1 MEESIVLEE
10 DIDPNYEPSEE
21 EFMEYVESLGIE
33 LPEDSDL
40 LYLAREG
47 LKARLPNEWKPCQ
60 GKDGQIFYFNFETGE
75 SVWDHPC
82 DTIYRN
88 KVLEARSAK
97 TLAKGQ
103 KKINSL
109 SNKKINNPI
118 GFNTVIEP
126 AENSELL
133 KRKKEIEEEFQK
145 FSAQITKEYAEKVRV
160 T

>member
-1 MEESIVLEE
+1 
-10 DIDPNYEPSEE
+10 
-21 EFMEYVESLGIE
+21 MEYVESLGIE

-40 LYLAREG
+40 LFLAREG

-88 KVLEARSAK
+88 KVLEAKSARK
-97 TLAKGQ
+97 NAKG
-103 KKINSL
+103 KKSINSL
-109 SNKKINNPI
+109 SNKKTNNSL
-118 GFNTVIEP
+118 GFNSMPEP
-126 AENSELL
+126 AENSEFN
-133 KRKKEIEEEFQK
+133 KQKKEIEGELQEFSKQL
-145 FSAQITKEYAEKVRV
+145 TNEYAEKVRI